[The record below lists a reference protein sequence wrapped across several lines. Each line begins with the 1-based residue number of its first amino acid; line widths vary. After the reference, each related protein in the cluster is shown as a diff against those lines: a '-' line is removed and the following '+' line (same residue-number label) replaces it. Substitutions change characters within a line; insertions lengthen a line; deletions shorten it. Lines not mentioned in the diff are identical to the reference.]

1 MPLQV
6 LLLLFVALLGAAAG
20 YWAGRRRALSRG
32 ALHNSDQP
40 LHDALTG
47 LPNRAALL
55 EALSRYLAL
64 ADRLRHPVTVLVVE
78 IDAWAQ
84 MVGELGPNAGRAV
97 VLAVA
102 ERLRARVRGHD
113 VLGRWSDARFLLVLP
128 ESDVGA
134 SLVLAQDLRE
144 GLSQQALQINGKAQE
159 ITVSIGVH
167 GRVPS
172 ANERLQDLAA
182 DMAVGA
188 ERALEASASDGP
200 NRISIE
206 P

>member
-1 MPLQV
+1 M
-6 LLLLFVALLGAAAG
+6 
-20 YWAGRRRALSRG
+20 
-32 ALHNSDQP
+32 
-40 LHDALTG
+40 HDALTG

-64 ADRLRHPVTVLVVE
+64 SDRLRHPVTVLVVE
-78 IDAWAQ
+78 IDAWPAL
-84 MVGELGPNAGRAV
+84 VEELGAAASRAV
-97 VLAVA
+97 IQTVA

-113 VLGRWSDARFLLVLP
+113 VLGRWSEARFLLVLP

-144 GLSQQALQINGKAQE
+144 ALSQQALQINGAALE

-172 ANERLQDLAA
+172 AHERLQDLAA

-188 ERALEASASDGP
+188 ERALEASAPDGP
-200 NRISIE
+200 NRIGIE